1 MALRWIDRRLNI
13 GGDAGLK
20 PRFPIML
27 DWTPDI
33 QARADGNAAS
43 SAARGPRWSRATAI
57 HWIILALAL
66 GVACGLVFPAQSQH
80 LAVVS
85 NIFIRLIK
93 AAVVLIVFPML
104 VKGIAGH
111 SKSRGSVGRWIV
123 KSLAY
128 FFAITTVAAAL
139 GLLAVYVIRPG
150 DGVRLT
156 ADSGTANLPDA
167 KLSASQ
173 FLEQLA
179 PQSFFESAANNDLI
193 QVVVFGA
200 VFAVAL
206 SRIEIR
212 RRAVILRFFDA
223 WLAVMFEYIAIVM
236 KFAPLAVGA
245 AMAATVGHSGLGVL
259 LSLGKLVVTV
269 YGALALFILGVLWPI
284 AAMARIPVRKF
295 LSAVGEPAMIAFS
308 CSSSEAGLPLL
319 LDRLKA
325 LVPEEMLSIVV
336 PIGYILNLDGTALY
350 LSVASIFIAQASGV
364 ALTSSRVFMMILT
377 LLLASKGLAGVPR
390 ACFVILS
397 ATLATF
403 GLPVE
408 GVALILGVDAILDCA
423 RSATNLFGNAL
434 WSVLLARWEG
444 KLGASQ

>member
-1 MALRWIDRRLNI
+1 
-13 GGDAGLK
+13 
-20 PRFPIML
+20 ML
-27 DWTPDI
+27 DQVPDQKI
-33 QARADGNAAS
+33 QPPAHDNVAP
-43 SAARGPRWSRATAI
+43 SAARRPWWLRATPT
-57 HWIILALAL
+57 HWIVLAL
-66 GVACGLVFPAQSQH
+66 GLGVVCGLLFPAQSQH

-85 NIFIRLIK
+85 NIFLRLIK
-93 AAVVLIVFPML
+93 SAVVLIVFPML
-104 VKGIAGH
+104 VKGVAGH
-111 SKSRGSVGRWIV
+111 TKSPASVGRWIV

-128 FFAITTVAAAL
+128 FFIITTVAALL
-139 GLLAVYVIRPG
+139 GLLAVCVIRPG
-150 DGVRLT
+150 DGLKLT
-156 ADSGTANLPDA
+156 ADAGTVNLQDT
-167 KLSASQ
+167 KLSASK
-173 FLEQLA
+173 FIEQLA

-200 VFAVAL
+200 IFAIAL
-206 SRIEIR
+206 SRIEVR

-223 WLAVMFEYIAIVM
+223 WLATMFEYIAIVM

-269 YGALALFILGVLWPI
+269 YGALALFVLGVLWPI
-284 AAMARIPVRKF
+284 AAMARIPIRRF
-295 LSAVGEPAMIAFS
+295 LGAVGEPAMIAFS

-325 LVPEEMLSIVV
+325 LVPEEMLSVVV

-350 LSVASIFIAQASGV
+350 LSVASVFIAQAGGV
-364 ALTSSRVFMMILT
+364 ALTSGRVFMMIVT
-377 LLLASKGLAGVPR
+377 LLVASKGLAGVPR

-408 GVALILGVDAILDCA
+408 GVALIMGVDAILDCA

-444 KLGASQ
+444 KLEES